1 MLEGPSCW
9 GQCRLP
15 KKIMNES
22 ETLPIPPSLRR
33 CVETLGLPPAD
44 LDWGLLDQALVHA
57 SASTNRNNEQLEF
70 FGDSVLRLAAAE
82 FLMEQYP
89 QATVGD
95 LTRVRSQLVSD
106 QMLAE
111 IAQNIGIEQFLQTS
125 KAAAGDR
132 AARPRR
138 LADAVEAI
146 LAVLYLSR
154 GNLQLVR
161 PWLDPHLAEQTQ
173 QLMENPAMRNPKT
186 ALQELTQKHYKTL
199 PDYRTEEISTHHGDP
214 ERFRSDVRLG
224 DRWLGSGVGAS
235 RKDAEKA
242 AASQGYRALLASHA
256 SEQS

>member
-1 MLEGPSCW
+1 MSES
-9 GQCRLP
+9 LP
-15 KKIMNES
+15 
-22 ETLPIPPSLRR
+22 PPSTLKR
-33 CVETLGLPPAD
+33 CVEKLGLPTESVHWD
-44 LDWGLLDQALVHA
+44 LLDQALMHA
-57 SASTNRNNEQLEF
+57 SASGDRNNEQLEF

-82 FLMEQYP
+82 FLMEHYP
-89 QATVGD
+89 QATVGE

-111 IAQNIGIEQFLQTS
+111 IAENIGIEQFLQTS
-125 KAAAGDR
+125 SAAAGDR

-161 PWLDPHLAEQTQ
+161 PWLDPHLATQAQ

-186 ALQELTQKHYKTL
+186 ALQELTQKHYRTL
-199 PDYRTEEISTHHGDP
+199 PDYHTEEISTQHGDP
-214 ERFRSDVRLG
+214 QRFRADVRLG

-242 AASQGYRALLASHA
+242 AASQGYRALLASTTTETQH
-256 SEQS
+256 

>member
-1 MLEGPSCW
+1 MSEL
-9 GQCRLP
+9 LP
-15 KKIMNES
+15 
-22 ETLPIPPSLRR
+22 PPPSLRR
-33 CVETLGLPPAD
+33 CVEQLGLPTQSVH
-44 LDWGLLDQALVHA
+44 WELLDQALVHA
-57 SASTNRNNEQLEF
+57 SASVDRNNEQLEF

-106 QMLAE
+106 QMLTE
-111 IAQNIGIEQFLQTS
+111 IAEKIGIEQFLQTS

-146 LAVLYLSR
+146 LAALYLSR

-161 PWLDPHLAEQTQ
+161 PWLDPHLAERAQ
-173 QLMENPAMRNPKT
+173 QLMANPALRNPKT
-186 ALQELTQKHYKTL
+186 ALQELTQKHYRTL
-199 PDYRTEEISTHHGDP
+199 PDYHTEEISTQHGDP
-214 ERFRSDVRLG
+214 ERFRAEVRLG

-242 AASQGYRALLASHA
+242 AASQGYRALLASHP
-256 SEQS
+256 SEPT